1 MKSIIGVISPTTTT
15 LRIGFGQAQDSFLL
29 PSSFMVLLGNT
40 SSLVYVSV
48 FTATYTID
56 ISGIISV
63 VNMFFD
69 IVTYNDLNAM
79 SKLQISGDGGITF
92 VDVTGDMDSTFF
104 LETGGSGSWI
114 NNIQPGINKYQIRML
129 GKSTDGNPANIIA
142 DTASIHLLKINKRL
156 I

>member
-1 MKSIIGVISPTTTT
+1 MRSIIGVISPTTTT
-15 LRIGFGQAQDSFLL
+15 LRLLFGQAQDSVIL
-29 PSSFMVLLGNT
+29 PSSFMVLLGTT
-40 SSLVYVSV
+40 SSLVYVPI

-69 IVTYNDLNAM
+69 IITYNDLNAV
-79 SKLQISGDGGITF
+79 SKLQVSGDGGTTF
-92 VDVTGDMDSTFF
+92 VDVTGDIGSTFG
-104 LETGGSGSWI
+104 LETGGSGLWL
-114 NNIQPGINKYQIRML
+114 NTIQVGTNKYQIRML

-142 DTASIHLLKINKRL
+142 DTASKHLLKINKKL